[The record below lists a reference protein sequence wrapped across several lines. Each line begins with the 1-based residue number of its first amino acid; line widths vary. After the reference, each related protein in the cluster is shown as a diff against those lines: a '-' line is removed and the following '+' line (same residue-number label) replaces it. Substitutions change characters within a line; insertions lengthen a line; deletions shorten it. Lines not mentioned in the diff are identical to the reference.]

1 MLASLLESCER
12 ESRERNLK
20 PLHQVTSLSMQNG
33 LAAALRDTLR
43 GLGYRGHGDLKLA
56 RVADWPTTLAQLPLF
71 DAGFGVRAADDE
83 ARATL
88 RRNIG
93 LSLEALLGPGTE
105 VWSLESTDSTGVG
118 LMPAG
123 GLSLYFVF
131 ESKQARLLLDVCWD
145 S

>member
-1 MLASLLESCER
+1 MLA
-12 ESRERNLK
+12 
-20 PLHQVTSLSMQNG
+20 H
-33 LAAALRDTLR
+33 
-43 GLGYRGHGDLKLA
+43 
-56 RVADWPTTLAQLPLF
+56 LPLF
-71 DAGFGVRAADDE
+71 DAGFGAEVADDE

-93 LSLEALLGPGTE
+93 LALQESLGPNAE
-105 VWSLESTDSTGVG
+105 VWFLESTDSTGVG
-118 LMPAG
+118 LVPAG